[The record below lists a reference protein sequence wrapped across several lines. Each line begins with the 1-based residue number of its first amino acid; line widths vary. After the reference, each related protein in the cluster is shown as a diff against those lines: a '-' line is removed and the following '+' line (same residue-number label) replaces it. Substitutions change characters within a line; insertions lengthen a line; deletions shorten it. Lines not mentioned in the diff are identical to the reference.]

1 MPLDQPGNLGSKTLT
16 MKLYGN
22 FLSPYTRRVAISLS
36 VLEIS
41 FELETLSVFTTPDP
55 VRPHNPLVRI
65 PTLILDDG
73 EPVFESGA
81 ILDAIDMMVAPANRL
96 IPPEGKA
103 RRDVLRTCA
112 LATGVMDKAVWAFYE
127 GRFRPAEIV
136 HQPWIDHNEKQVLSG
151 LEALE
156 ERVSALTDE
165 AWLSGGESMNQA
177 DITTGV
183 ALAFANKV
191 RPNLD
196 ILERYTSL
204 AAYSARCEMTPA
216 FRSAPVPE

>member
-1 MPLDQPGNLGSKTLT
+1 MQQAESSNFGSGIRI

-22 FLSPYTRRVAISLS
+22 FLSPYTRRVAISLHL
-36 VLEIS
+36 LEIP

-65 PTLILDDG
+65 PTLLLDDG
-73 EPVFESGA
+73 EAVFESAA
-81 ILDAIDMMVAPANRL
+81 ILDALDMMVPPERRLVPA
-96 IPPEGKA
+96 EGKA

-156 ERVSALTDE
+156 EQVSALGDE
-165 AWLSGGESMNQA
+165 AWLSGGETINQA
-177 DITTGV
+177 DVTTGV
-183 ALAFANKV
+183 SIAFANKV
-191 RPNLD
+191 RPNLE
-196 ILERYTSL
+196 ILARHPAL
-204 AAYSARCEMTPA
+204 AAYSARCEQTAA